1 MQVWLQTCVRPRPDT
16 VPGKGEGHA
25 AWGGGAGPPGA
36 HRGLSSAG
44 RGRVAWMGGAGAR
57 GSLAPTGACPPQGH
71 PLPADPADAARRPP
85 GGHLEAAGL
94 RGLHPPPG
102 AWSGGARDPSTAS
115 ALASWAIPPPPP
127 TLGPESPA
135 GQAGSVPTFPQAGT
149 GGARGGGKRDVHCGR
164 SIRMPR
170 NLSLCK
176 APSSPVK
183 AGWGPA

>member
-1 MQVWLQTCVRPRPDT
+1 MPLSRAPCSISVDEDLEDD
-16 VPGKGEGHA
+16 
-25 AWGGGAGPPGA
+25 GPQLHSPSTHCSVA
-36 HRGLSSAG
+36 PLFQRG
-44 RGRVAWMGGAGAR
+44 
-57 GSLAPTGACPPQGH
+57 PGACPPQGH